1 MRRSQLVSVARIV
14 FVVVTVVFA
23 VLAGRELYASI
34 KTASISIVAERI
46 ERGDTVADEV
56 ATKYASRTVD
66 VIGGHYCRSDIVAA
80 GVTLVLA
87 QLDRQNANVNYD
99 AWAVAA
105 SSARQYLQ
113 YALSC
118 MPTNSNFW
126 LRLAA
131 VQSTIAEEPLSIARM
146 MTRSVALAP
155 YDESMILT
163 RFYFWNDF
171 TDATLLAASRALDS
185 DLTTMLRQGDRCR
198 VNATIREIGPQLRP
212 IFDRTWTS
220 VGDAATARFRQRCSK
235 SSLPA
240 RS

>member
-1 MRRSQLVSVARIV
+1 MLRSRFVSGSRIV

-34 KTASISIVAERI
+34 RTASMSIVAERL
-46 ERGDTVADEV
+46 ERGGTVADDVV
-56 ATKYASRTVD
+56 AKYASRSVEVVD
-66 VIGGHYCRSDIVAA
+66 GHYCRSDIVAT

-87 QLDRQNANVNYD
+87 QLDRQNVNVNYD

-105 SSARQYLQ
+105 SGARQYLR

-131 VQSTIAEEPLSIARM
+131 VQSTIAEEPVAIAGM
-146 MTRSVALAP
+146 MKRSVVLAP
-155 YDESMILT
+155 HDEAMVLT

-171 TDATLLAASRALDS
+171 TDATLAAATRALDS
-185 DLTTMLRQGDRCR
+185 DLTTMLKLGDRCR
-198 VNATIREIGPQLRP
+198 VNATIKEISPQLRP
-212 IFDRTWTS
+212 IFDRTWAS
-220 VGDAATARFRQRCSK
+220 VGDGATARFQQRCS
-235 SSLPA
+235 
-240 RS
+240 R